1 MKSAYLKTFIKEIQY
16 KNRNPQN
23 TKALELLDD
32 KTTNPEIV
40 IDANSLLYR
49 CRVVTDISRVGKEEN
64 FYGYNA
70 KDSFAPPPERTR
82 DLRANYRYIPY
93 LYCANNPYVALAEVR
108 PRLGAMVSI
117 ATIVTKEPITLLD
130 LTLQQ
135 KPPKMTAAKVNLF
148 QDLSILYS
156 TPVTNDDDI
165 LDYIPTQ
172 YIAEYAKSKHY
183 DGIAFSS
190 SVVPEINKKH
200 PERYNVVVFNF
211 DKCEVVRSNLIS
223 VGSINFECEQVDQDA
238 QKINVISYIEEEL
251 DAIHEYQ
258 TKLIGEQKQLVE
270 I

>member
-1 MKSAYLKTFIKEIQY
+1 M
-16 KNRNPQN
+16 
-23 TKALELLDD
+23 
-32 KTTNPEIV
+32 
-40 IDANSLLYR
+40 
-49 CRVVTDISRVGKEEN
+49 
-64 FYGYNA
+64 
-70 KDSFAPPPERTR
+70 
-82 DLRANYRYIPY
+82 
-93 LYCANNPYVALAEVR
+93 
-108 PRLGAMVSI
+108 
-117 ATIVTKEPITLLD
+117 D

-135 KPPKMTAAKVNLF
+135 KPPKMTDAKVNLF

-172 YIAEYAKSKHY
+172 YIAEYAKAKHY

-238 QKINVISYIEEEL
+238 QKINVISYTIIYKYL
-251 DAIHEYQ
+251 TLLKCFDI
-258 TKLIGEQKQLVE
+258 LIMDVFKYRSQADKCVHAKNSKHL
-270 I
+270 IL